1 MNKGVCWFL
10 GMLTGIVTTVGA
22 EAIVVAAVPTK
33 VYTNNIAGME
43 IVGTNIGDRGL
54 LDVIMNIKKF
64 TVDDVPAIKMLLDNI
79 LKEDAFGKFIGVDY
93 EAIRNIALTDPE
105 LATKL
110 SNAVKITATL
120 KSLNVDLGKFANLS
134 MFKNWEPAS
143 PTEAEIKA
151 NPAVFYYQTA
161 DGKYAR
167 AFNQDGTRLEG
178 VTAETPLYFG
188 NLSEI
193 PVVDLFVHI
202 SYRLPKM
209 TVNQFIE
216 DFVGSQALDP
226 AIKELIGD
234 KKIEELST
242 VKADDF
248 KLKLFIDNPN
258 VMHILE
264 DMTGKPRDE
273 ITIGDLHTVTTDD
286 VHLVTVIPQ
295 DSSSKKLYDLLEDAL
310 ATKAEDITIGQLNGI
325 DIDKCHLSTVIDPK
339 DSGNDKL
346 YQVLVDVTDKEKEA
360 ILVSDLNGI
369 DIGKAKLTSFLKYD
383 GNERLYNILL
393 DVTGETDYKKLTVNA
408 LDGANMKLIKLSTFI
423 DPADNP
429 SLYNVILDMVHAKP
443 DPESKGYATRTAEN
457 VLLEDMENLDF
468 SAVRLSSVWGTKSKD
483 TGNAILDVLLAD
495 DTVTVGNLSDK
506 IDALTIHQL
515 FGSECFTDKRSEA
528 FVHYD
533 KGHMGESYVDTY
545 TFDGTSYVWQST
557 IESSDPA
564 PDNTFYISAT
574 AGVWLL
580 FSYDVAEA
588 DINATNGM
596 AKRFTPSTVTF
607 HDLQSDASSFSD
619 TIGKA
624 RMYQLLSAG
633 VVTDDPSNPYS
644 DTVKSY
650 NLTQVLDLISAL
662 P

>member
-33 VYTNNIAGME
+33 VYTNNIAGTE
-43 IVGTNIGDRGL
+43 IVGANIGDRGL

-105 LATKL
+105 LANKL

-120 KSLNVDLGKFANLS
+120 KSLNVDLGKFGNLS
-134 MFKNWEPAS
+134 MFKNWEAAN
-143 PTEAEIKA
+143 PTEEEIKA
-151 NPAVFYYQTA
+151 NPAIFYYQTA

-167 AFNQDGTRLEG
+167 AFNQDGTRVEG

-209 TVNQFIE
+209 TVNEFIE
-216 DFVGSQALDP
+216 DFVGSQSLDP
-226 AIKELIGD
+226 AIKDLIGD

-248 KLKLFIDNPN
+248 KLKLFIDNPD

-310 ATKAEDITIGQLNGI
+310 STKAEDITIGQLTGI

-346 YQVLVDVTDKEKEA
+346 YQILVDVTGKEKED

-383 GNERLYNILL
+383 GNERLYTILL

-429 SLYNVILDMVHAKP
+429 SLYTVILDMVHAKP
-443 DPESKGYATRTAEN
+443 DPESKGYATRTAET
-457 VLLEDMENLDF
+457 VLLEDMEDLDF
-468 SAVRLSSVWGTKSKD
+468 SAVRLSSVWGTQSKD

-495 DTVTVGNLSDK
+495 DTVTIGNLSDK

-533 KGHMGESYVDTY
+533 KGNVGKSYVDAY
-545 TFDGTSYVWQST
+545 TFDGSNYVWQST

-564 PDNTFYISAT
+564 PDNAFYISAK

-588 DINATNGM
+588 DIDATNGM

-619 TIGKA
+619 TIGKS

-633 VVTDDPSNPYS
+633 VVTDDPSDPYS
-644 DTVKSY
+644 DLVKSY
-650 NLTQVLDLISAL
+650 NLSQVLSLI

>member
-43 IVGTNIGDRGL
+43 IVGSNIGDRGL

-93 EAIRNIALTDPE
+93 EAIRNLALTDPE

-120 KSLNVDLGKFANLS
+120 KSLNVDLGNFANLS
-134 MFKNWEPAS
+134 MFKNWEAAS
-143 PTEAEIKA
+143 PTQAEIEA
-151 NPAVFYYQTA
+151 HPAIFYYQTA

-167 AFNQDGTRLEG
+167 AFNQDGTRVEG
-178 VTAETPLYFG
+178 VTAETQLYFG

-216 DFVGSQALDP
+216 DFVGSKGLDP
-226 AIKELIGD
+226 AIKDLIGD

-248 KLKLFIDNPN
+248 KLKLFIDNAD
-258 VMHILE
+258 VMKILE
-264 DMTGKPRDE
+264 DMTGKNRDE
-273 ITIGDLHTVTTDD
+273 ITIGDLQSVTTDD
-286 VHLVTVIPQ
+286 VHLITVIPK

-346 YQVLVDVTDKEKEA
+346 YQVLVDVTGKEKET

-369 DIGKAKLTSFLKYD
+369 DIGKAKLTSFLKHD
-383 GNERLYNILL
+383 GNERLYDILL
-393 DVTGETDYKKLTVNA
+393 DVTGETDYTKLTVNA

-429 SLYNVILDMVHAKP
+429 SLYNVVLDMVHAKP
-443 DPESKGYATRTAEN
+443 DPESKGYATRTAETL
-457 VLLEDMENLDF
+457 LLEDMENLDF
-468 SAVRLSSVWGTKSKD
+468 STVRLSSVWGEKSKD

-495 DTVTVGNLSDK
+495 DTVTIGNLSDK

-515 FGSECFTDKRSEA
+515 FGAECFTDKRSEA
-528 FVHYD
+528 FVHYAA
-533 KGHMGESYVDTY
+533 GHVGESYVDAY

-557 IESSDPA
+557 VESADPA
-564 PDNTFYISAT
+564 PENAFYISAK

-588 DINATNGM
+588 DIAANGM

-633 VVTDDPSNPYS
+633 VVTDNPSDPYS
-644 DTVKSY
+644 DLVKSY
-650 NLTQVLDLISAL
+650 NLSQVLALI